1 MKASQR
7 AAKMQEALAEAQR
20 DKNPSAPASAPAVV
34 ANSRKGKT
42 HIGAYLDP
50 AFRKSLRMVQAKT
63 DDDMQALI
71 AQALNDL
78 FRKHNVPVV
87 GQD

>member
-1 MKASQR
+1 
-7 AAKMQEALAEAQR
+7 
-20 DKNPSAPASAPAVV
+20 
-34 ANSRKGKT
+34 
-42 HIGAYLDP
+42 
-50 AFRKSLRMVQAKT
+50 MVQAKT

>member
-1 MKASQR
+1 
-7 AAKMQEALAEAQR
+7 
-20 DKNPSAPASAPAVV
+20 V

-87 GQD
+87 GQE

>member
-1 MKASQR
+1 MQ
-7 AAKMQEALAEAQR
+7 AALTSAQR
-20 DKNPSAPASAPAVV
+20 DEPVRAPAAAAS
-34 ANSRKGKT
+34 SRKGKA

-63 DDDMQALI
+63 DEDMQALI
-71 AQALNDL
+71 AEALNEL

-87 GQD
+87 GLD

>member
-1 MKASQR
+1 MKANQR
-7 AAKMQEALAEAQR
+7 AARMQAALAEAQR
-20 DKNPSAPASAPAVV
+20 DKAPSAPASAPPV

-87 GQD
+87 SQE